1 MKENNILGQDVSS
14 ILSISIGKDTRGVHL
29 LWSNCHQQN
38 ILRCPTQ
45 LNILLKSQLGWHSF
59 LWWCERPMLTINTKV
74 MVYQACLLSLLLYG
88 NETWILN
95 TRQKHCLSS
104 LYIHFSTA
112 SVPAWPCQPN
122 GRLLFPG
129 GPVVWWA
136 CHWHQTF
143 LQTYPGLHTKDVCKC
158 EMKAGTVAQQ
168 QTRTIMLEA
177 SCQGRH

>member
-1 MKENNILGQDVSS
+1 MKENNILGHDVSS

-59 LWWCERPMLTINTKV
+59 LWLCERPMLTINTKV

-95 TRQKHCLSS
+95 NRQKHCLSS
-104 LYIHFSTA
+104 LHIHFLNSICAGLAMSANFLEDLLCGELAIGTRPFCRPTLA
-112 SVPAWPCQPN
+112 CTPKTSANVRWKLVLLHSS
-122 GRLLFPG
+122 RLE
-129 GPVVWWA
+129 
-136 CHWHQTF
+136 Q
-143 LQTYPGLHTKDVCKC
+143 
-158 EMKAGTVAQQ
+158 
-168 QTRTIMLEA
+168 
-177 SCQGRH
+177 